1 MYMSSFVHGGEKS
14 VLNAL
19 ELKLQAM
26 VSLPVGAREPNA
38 GLLYE
43 QYMLLNAKPSLQ
55 SLCWPGQVHHSTVS
69 NLM

>member
-55 SLCWPGQVHHSTVS
+55 SLC
-69 NLM
+69 